1 MRNKGPVLSC
11 VGTNNA
17 PVLTMVTLLQIS
29 SGWVQMGAK
38 CHLEVDPV
46 VVEAARKQCC
56 SFALAERVQS
66 DMIRLGDKGPGRVK
80 FSRQIE
86 IDPC

>member
-1 MRNKGPVLSC
+1 M
-11 VGTNNA
+11 
-17 PVLTMVTLLQIS
+17 
-29 SGWVQMGAK
+29 
-38 CHLEVDPV
+38 LEVDPV

-56 SFALAERVQS
+56 SFALAERVQTNV
-66 DMIRLGDKGPGRVK
+66 IRLGDKGPEPVE